1 MEKKRR
7 VGVYLSASV
16 VLNNPDYVEV
26 LRDEIGLNLAVLGF
40 AGQASEALRGK
51 SPFDGVPLSE
61 ECLLGLLARDLDGD
75 PLDPREYDTVRA
87 GVGPS
92 VGAGGDDQTLNRA
105 IEVLRRA
112 GVEIWMGLGSWSGS
126 SLMYCPSKDRV
137 NDWYEA
143 LYVHCAT
150 QYDVD
155 GLDISHARFPK
166 CAEWRGV
173 QACTCA
179 DCARSAADM
188 GYDMEEMT
196 AGLRHAVGRWS
207 TAEPGLLAAVGR
219 SSLGAFDLLQWLGM
233 RSEVS
238 DWLRF
243 RAALLGI
250 KMAGFHRAVHA
261 AAGADFVFGSDTHP
275 ASLAPFVGNDHSA
288 WADFSDYASP
298 LVSHIESFITHTFTT
313 WVPLLQR
320 VNPGMSEEDV
330 LQMLYRFLGYD
341 GMGMPETLAD
351 YRAEQAERLAYTLPL
366 EELILRDLR
375 KARLLLPPHLPSYPI
390 IHGTGWPRAA
400 IDAILQGSDAAGHD
414 GVVWQGTDELVNYRL
429 K

>member
-7 VGVYLSASV
+7 VGVYLSVSV

-61 ECLLGLLARDLDGD
+61 ECLLGLLARDLNGD
-75 PLDPREYDTVRA
+75 PLDPREYDTARS

-112 GVEIWMGLGSWSGS
+112 GVEIWLGLGSWTGS

-143 LYVHCAT
+143 LYLHCAT

-196 AGLRHAVGRWS
+196 AA
-207 TAEPGLLAAVGR
+207 
-219 SSLGAFDLLQWLGM
+219 
-233 RSEVS
+233 
-238 DWLRF
+238 
-243 RAALLGI
+243 
-250 KMAGFHRAVHA
+250 
-261 AAGADFVFGSDTHP
+261 
-275 ASLAPFVGNDHSA
+275 
-288 WADFSDYASP
+288 
-298 LVSHIESFITHTFTT
+298 
-313 WVPLLQR
+313 
-320 VNPGMSEEDV
+320 
-330 LQMLYRFLGYD
+330 
-341 GMGMPETLAD
+341 
-351 YRAEQAERLAYTLPL
+351 
-366 EELILRDLR
+366 
-375 KARLLLPPHLPSYPI
+375 
-390 IHGTGWPRAA
+390 
-400 IDAILQGSDAAGHD
+400 
-414 GVVWQGTDELVNYRL
+414 
-429 K
+429 